1 MVGFSAHEMT
11 DTVNHVDDLATRMR
25 TAQTEYKNQKKGSKS
40 VNSGFFGRLLYFAE
54 WIRLVDLLDKEKEH
68 NLLFVGPSI
77 DSHDMGG
84 PQCYDIYELFA
95 YFFGNGIKMGE
106 VDALDLNPKAF
117 DRFKTDGMGRKRA
130 RVGACLWDYA
140 VHSRIF
146 EKSWQ
151 RFIEYVGDRKAT
163 PADSGTEY
171 HHATLSKSLVERVE
185 ATHTTI
191 GDVALTELPLRGFRY
206 DVVVCRHVLW
216 QLPECGLQSAL
227 YGLSK
232 AMNDNGLLLVG
243 HGLGLNAQ
251 ISQPDIHPR
260 LSEELQESMGLK
272 YLEGYEDTVLRK
284 ER

>member
-117 DRFKTDGMGRKRA
+117 DRFKTD
-130 RVGACLWDYA
+130 
-140 VHSRIF
+140 
-146 EKSWQ
+146 
-151 RFIEYVGDRKAT
+151 
-163 PADSGTEY
+163 
-171 HHATLSKSLVERVE
+171 
-185 ATHTTI
+185 
-191 GDVALTELPLRGFRY
+191 
-206 DVVVCRHVLW
+206 
-216 QLPECGLQSAL
+216 
-227 YGLSK
+227 
-232 AMNDNGLLLVG
+232 
-243 HGLGLNAQ
+243 
-251 ISQPDIHPR
+251 
-260 LSEELQESMGLK
+260 
-272 YLEGYEDTVLRK
+272 
-284 ER
+284 